1 MKSLLVMAQHPELAD
16 SLRQGLNPEQF
27 RVIPRYALDEAE
39 PLLSHGLVEACI
51 LDLELTNL
59 KGVWSLERV
68 RRVAPNCPIIVYV
81 NSTQHEWEEQAYLQG
96 ATHVLT
102 KPVRPRMLSAVL
114 ERLRPCA
121 TKRTFAAPAQIE
133 FSKTKPEPET
143 PTAGTAQPNQ
153 TLTILRN
160 FSSILTHSLD
170 ADAMLKEFLLL
181 LREILSVN
189 RAAIFLRPTLESL
202 ATVQDDENRRLRAAY
217 AVGIS
222 AGLLEHFEL
231 SSEAGIGAY
240 LVRSGRILRR
250 ESEAARQDVE
260 IQKEFELL
268 GAQVAVPILNRET
281 IVGVA
286 VFDGRVTGEALS
298 NSELQLVFHLLEQL
312 GLALKNIWLH
322 DQVAANHEMLTG
334 VMRELSSACV
344 VVGRDLAILHANK
357 MARRYFAA
365 PDRRTGDPE
374 FSDLPPL
381 LGKKLNDVLKT
392 GTGVSNFRYEPEQAP
407 GTVFN
412 INIVPFQRLPDGLPA
427 SALLMAEDL
436 SQSEQLRRL
445 EVQASNARLIET
457 MAERLTNEI
466 GNALVPLTVHQQL
479 LAEKM
484 AEHSVDQ
491 DSLKMLDRDLSESL
505 RRIGRSNNQM
515 KYLARNS
522 LVQSDSFSVG
532 TIIEEAIQDARRHL
546 PLKSATITWAAPD
559 KHTSLNGDR
568 AMLKHAFAELI
579 LNGLQGNP
587 TEPKVEIRMRAEQGP
602 PGKDAFVIDIEDN
615 GPGFTPE
622 MARRGCEPFV
632 KTRVVGLGLGLTV
645 SQRAIEMHGG
655 RLEILLPKG
664 AQAGCVRVKL
674 PLVKKP

>member
-1 MKSLLVMAQHPELAD
+1 MAQHPELAD
-16 SLRQGLNPEQF
+16 SLRQGLNPEHF
-27 RVIPRYALDEAE
+27 RVIPRGALDEAE

-81 NSTQHEWEEQAYLQG
+81 NSTQHDWEEQAYLQG

-114 ERLRPCA
+114 ERLRPHPA
-121 TKRTFAAPAQIE
+121 KRVPAPPVQAPIHAVHSKLAPTFEGA
-133 FSKTKPEPET
+133 SPELCL
-143 PTAGTAQPNQ
+143 ANQ
-153 TLTILRN
+153 TLTVLRN

-170 ADAMLKEFLLL
+170 AEAMLKEFLLL

-189 RAAIFLRPTLESL
+189 RAAIFLRPSVGSMT
-202 ATVQDDENRRLRAAY
+202 AVQEDEDRRLHAAY
-217 AVGIS
+217 SVGIS
-222 AGLLEHFEL
+222 AGLLAHFEL

-250 ESEAARQDVE
+250 ESEAGRQDVE

-281 IVGVA
+281 VVGVA
-286 VFDGRVTGEALS
+286 VFDGRITGEAIS

-365 PDRRTGDPE
+365 QDRQSGDPD
-374 FSDLPPL
+374 FSDLPPI
-381 LGKKLNDVLKT
+381 LGKKVNDVLKT
-392 GTGVSNFRYEPEQAP
+392 GTGVSNFRYEPAQAP
-407 GTVFN
+407 GTVFS

-484 AEHSVDQ
+484 AEQDVDP
-491 DSLKMLDRDLSESL
+491 DSLKMLERDLSESL

-522 LVQSDSFSVG
+522 LVQAEPFSIGAV
-532 TIIEEAIQDARRHL
+532 IEEAIQDARRHL
-546 PLKSATITWAAPD
+546 PLKSATITWAAPE
-559 KHTSLNGDR
+559 KSAMVAGDR
-568 AMLKHAFAELI
+568 AMLKHALAELI

-587 TEPKVEIRMRAEQGP
+587 TEPKVELRMRTEQNAQ
-602 PGKDAFVIDIEDN
+602 GKSSFVMDVEDN

-622 MARRGCEPFV
+622 MARKGCEPFV

-645 SQRAIEMHGG
+645 SQRVIEMHGG

-664 AQAGCVRVKL
+664 AQTGCVRVSL
-674 PLVKKP
+674 PLENRA